1 MEDSTYKERLIV
13 VIYKEGARFGIV
25 VLDGESNHFYVE
37 EMNDDEYLHE
47 IRRVINR
54 YRPVEVIVPDR
65 DHKEIVQIAKQIC
78 NPYIV

>member
-54 YRPVEVIVPDR
+54 YRPV
-65 DHKEIVQIAKQIC
+65 
-78 NPYIV
+78 